1 MLFLG
6 SLQKLRRTGPNYQM
20 ILQDAESERRVQ
32 EALDRLMQRHTVLVI
47 AHRLSTIQTADR
59 IM

>member
-1 MLFLG
+1 M
-6 SLQKLRRTGPNYQM
+6 QKLGRTGPDNQV